1 MRKALIVGELNP
13 VLMNINQC
21 LINEFETQMC
31 EADLETIQK
40 MRKLLQPDLL
50 VISQQGIDGKEDVLI
65 LDMLKEKMP
74 KMPIV
79 FIETVTAKNHL
90 SEYERVFPNFVLLK
104 RPIVK
109 SKLINTCYKVIGE
122 DEKFAEKAASKAE
135 DKKDAVKKRVMVI
148 DDNPLLLR
156 NMKHLLEKRYQ
167 VFIATSG
174 EKALEFIPKKKP
186 DIILLDYEMPGMDGR
201 ETFMKIKE
209 NPDTRNI
216 PVLFLTGISDKA
228 HIYAALE
235 LEPAG
240 YILKPAAEE
249 KLFSQIEQALIEKI
263 PDKTASQ
270 DDKKTPEET
279 ESIE

>member
-122 DEKFAEKAASKAE
+122 DEKFAEKATKAG

-201 ETFMKIKE
+201 ETFMKIKG
-209 NPDTRNI
+209 NPETRNI

-249 KLFSQIEQALIEKI
+249 KLFSQIEQALIEKM
-263 PDKTASQ
+263 PDKIASQ
-270 DDKKTPEET
+270 DDKKVSEET